1 MKIIG
6 FPYIGEPGEV
16 CTDSLIPVGAFK
28 TRKEAENLQKYMR
41 TKFLRYLVSI
51 LKVSQNVTQI
61 VYRFVPMQN
70 FSDSS
75 DINWNNEI
83 DDIDRQLFEKYNLSE
98 EDVDIINSSVATV

>member
-1 MKIIG
+1 
-6 FPYIGEPGEV
+6 
-16 CTDSLIPVGAFK
+16 
-28 TRKEAENLQKYMR
+28 
-41 TKFLRYLVSI
+41 
-51 LKVSQNVTQI
+51 
-61 VYRFVPMQN
+61 MQN

>member
-1 MKIIG
+1 
-6 FPYIGEPGEV
+6 
-16 CTDSLIPVGAFK
+16 
-28 TRKEAENLQKYMR
+28 MR